1 MIQFSTLGR
10 LRLSGRDDGRL
21 AGLLAQPKRVAL
33 LAYLALARPRGFQ
46 SRDTIL
52 ALFWPELDGR
62 HARWALNQA
71 IRYLRRALGQ
81 GAVVSRGQNDI
92 GLNPGHISCDAVAFE
107 AACEAGH
114 WDEAVA
120 MYLGELLPGLCPD
133 GSPEL
138 DQWVDAERDRLRH
151 LAARAA
157 SARSEE
163 LVAGR
168 DFTGAAEFARQA
180 ARLVPDDET
189 GVRRLIELLNAAGD
203 RAGAAQAYEHY
214 ASWLRRELELE
225 PAPETQALIQSI
237 RTGDGRRV
245 SRTQHPLPPGS
256 SPHDAH
262 TPSATAATG
271 APVEGLR
278 RRPSRRALV
287 ALLSVALLSAI
298 LLLRSAAKLLGPT
311 EPPLD
316 RTAIAVLPF
325 ENLSADGSHG
335 YLARALQDE
344 ILTQLSKVGPIRVIG
359 RTSVMKYVGPD
370 IPPVG
375 RIAKELGVGSV
386 VEGTVQAADGRLR
399 VHVELIDAATD
410 RQLWAEQYDR
420 SLADVFAIESD
431 VAQRIVQS
439 VGAVLSGG
447 ERQELGRAP
456 TENAEAYQF
465 YLQGRDYLVRQNHL
479 RGDYAI
485 AGQLLQ
491 RALALDSRFALAH
504 ATLSLVDGE
513 MYEDR
518 YDPSPQRAAHQLRE
532 ARLALRLAPDM
543 PQAQIAMGVAHE
555 YVTRDY
561 VAALADYRRG
571 LAGLP
576 NDAGVWAHIAYV
588 LPRMGR
594 WDEAIEAYERAERLN
609 PRDATLSYIGGALS
623 YLRLHRYPEAV
634 RAFDRALTLAPDL
647 YSAAVRRA
655 HTFVLWQGQLDTLRA
670 VINRIPKDAELFA
683 FGPTA
688 VWHLQLMLWERQAD
702 SVPQVVR
709 EAHLKVFESYY
720 VFYPASLYSAWALEL
735 RGDWGAARVAF
746 DSSRMMLDSVIKDLP
761 EDWRVHA
768 ARGLALAGL
777 GRRDEAV
784 REARW
789 LQQSFRYREDALD
802 RPTLAEE
809 RARILAQA
817 GESEAA
823 LREIEQLLAAPSLLT
838 VHTLRLDPLWDP
850 LRSNRRFQALL
861 ARYAKA
867 SRN

>member
-1 MIQFSTLGR
+1 MLGR
-10 LRLSGRDDGRL
+10 LGLTGGNADRLT
-21 AGLLAQPKRVAL
+21 ALLAQPKRIAL
-33 LAYLALARPRGFQ
+33 LSYLALARPRGFQ
-46 SRDTIL
+46 SKDTIL
-52 ALFWPELDGR
+52 ALYWPDLDDR

-71 IRYLRRALGQ
+71 VRYLRRALGPA
-81 GAVVSRGQNDI
+81 AVVSRGQNDV
-92 GLNPGHISCDAVAFE
+92 GLDAAHVRCDAVAFE
-107 AACEAGH
+107 VACEARR
-114 WDEAVA
+114 WDEATA
-120 MYLGELLPGLCPD
+120 AYTGELLPGLRPG
-133 GSPEL
+133 GSAEL
-138 DQWVDAERDRLRH
+138 DQWLEAERDRLQH

-163 LVAGR
+163 LVAGG
-168 DFTGAAEFARQA
+168 DFIGAAEFARQA

-203 RAGAAQAYEHY
+203 RAGAAQAYENY
-214 ASWLRRELELE
+214 ASWLRHELDLE
-225 PAPETQALIQSI
+225 PAPETQAVIQAV
-237 RTGDGRRV
+237 RTGDGSRV
-245 SRTQHPLPPGS
+245 AVTPRPLPHWP
-256 SPHDAH
+256 SPRDTPA
-262 TPSATAATG
+262 PSAIATG
-271 APVEGLR
+271 GLGGSPR
-278 RRPSRRALV
+278 RRWRRALV
-287 ALLSVALLSAI
+287 ALASVALLSAI
-298 LLLRSAAKLLGPT
+298 LLLRPARRSLSPT
-311 EPPLD
+311 EAPPD

-325 ENLSADGSHG
+325 DNLTADGAYG
-335 YLARALQDE
+335 YLARGLQDE
-344 ILTQLSKVGPIRVIG
+344 ILTQLSKVGPIRVIS
-359 RTSVMKYVGPD
+359 RISVMTYVGPN
-370 IPPVG
+370 IPPLR

-386 VEGTVQAADGRLR
+386 VEGSVQAVDGRLR
-399 VHVELIDAATD
+399 VNVQLIDAATG

-439 VGAVLSGG
+439 VGAVLSVA
-447 ERQELGRAP
+447 ERQGLARAP
-456 TENAEAYQF
+456 TANPEAYQF
-465 YLQGRDYLVRQNHL
+465 YLQGRDYLVRPNHL
-479 RGDYAI
+479 RGDYEI
-485 AGQLLQ
+485 AGHLLEH
-491 RALALDSRFALAH
+491 ALALDSRFALAH

-532 ARLALRLAPDM
+532 AQSAVRLAPDM
-543 PQAQIAMGVAHE
+543 PEAYLAMGVAHE
-555 YVTRDY
+555 YVARDY
-561 VAALADYRRG
+561 AAALADYRRA
-571 LAGLP
+571 LAGMP

-594 WDEAIEAYERAERLN
+594 WDEAIAAYERAEQLN

-623 YLRLHRYPEAV
+623 YLRLHRFAEAV
-634 RAFDRALTLAPDL
+634 RAFDRALALAPDL

-655 HTFVLWQGQLDTLRA
+655 HTFVLWRGQLDTLRA

-688 VWHLQLMLWERQAD
+688 VWHLQLMLWERQPD
-702 SVPQVVR
+702 SVPEVVHAAR
-709 EAHLKVFESYY
+709 LKVFESYY
-720 VFYPASLYSAWALEL
+720 VFYPASLYSAWALQL
-735 RGDWGAARVAF
+735 RGNWAAARAAF
-746 DSSRMMLDSVIKDLP
+746 DSSRVMLDSVIKDLP

-777 GRRDEAV
+777 GRRDEAL

-817 GESEAA
+817 GESAAA

-861 ARYAKA
+861 VKYART